1 MRIKVFFFFC
11 KHTEHVHLAIYPAS
25 QLKCSVLHITKV
37 FLRIP
42 SPLDRTRDHWLQ
54 ENTHTECTWEPG
66 HLQLWS
72 DSRQGEA
79 IFLTPSQTLQA
90 DQLFLAA
97 FRHICF
103 IIYASRTVVGIWI
116 SAFSQQSW
124 QLPSKQEESLPWL
137 PEHWS
142 FNLHHKHSNVNT
154 WQKYTEKVT
163 RVKLVWQNRDS
174 GDNRHRQLCCFTC
187 LTALY
192 STMLVISITTLT
204 LSAWLCSKSL
214 PSSGLSFLELSFTPW
229 VCFYGWVLWAISDY
243 R

>member
-25 QLKCSVLHITKV
+25 QLKCSVLHITKF

-54 ENTHTECTWEPG
+54 ANIHTECTWEPG

-90 DQLFLAA
+90 DQLAA

-103 IIYASRTVVGIWI
+103 IIYASRIVVGIWI

-137 PEHWS
+137 PQHWS

-243 R
+243 C

>member
-25 QLKCSVLHITKV
+25 QLKCSVLHITKF

-54 ENTHTECTWEPG
+54 ANIHTECTWEPG

-90 DQLFLAA
+90 DQLAA

-103 IIYASRTVVGIWI
+103 IIYASRIVVGIWI

>member
-25 QLKCSVLHITKV
+25 QLKCSVLHITKF

-54 ENTHTECTWEPG
+54 ANIHTECTWEPG

-90 DQLFLAA
+90 DQLAA

-103 IIYASRTVVGIWI
+103 IIYASRIVVGIWI

-137 PEHWS
+137 PQHWS

>member
-25 QLKCSVLHITKV
+25 QLKCSVLHITKF

-90 DQLFLAA
+90 DQLAA

-137 PEHWS
+137 PQHWS

>member
-1 MRIKVFFFFC
+1 MRIKVFFFFFC
-11 KHTEHVHLAIYPAS
+11 KYTEHIHLAIYPAS
-25 QLKCSVLHITKV
+25 QLKCSVLHITKF

-54 ENTHTECTWEPG
+54 ANIHTECTWEPG

-90 DQLFLAA
+90 DQLAA

-243 R
+243 C

>member
-25 QLKCSVLHITKV
+25 QLKCSVLHITKF

-54 ENTHTECTWEPG
+54 ANIHTECTWEPG

-90 DQLFLAA
+90 DQLAA

-137 PEHWS
+137 PQHWS

-243 R
+243 C